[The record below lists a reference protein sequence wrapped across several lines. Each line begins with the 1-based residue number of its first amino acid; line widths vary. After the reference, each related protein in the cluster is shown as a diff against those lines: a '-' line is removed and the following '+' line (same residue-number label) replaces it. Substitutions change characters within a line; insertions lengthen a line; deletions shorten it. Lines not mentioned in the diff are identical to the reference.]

1 MALPDILRN
10 HVGTALD
17 RVENYIDGVDTTFNP
32 KNTLNRIR
40 ILLTTVRDHMQSS
53 TKKGS
58 LSNIGLRC
66 KAEADLARELNSQQI
81 ILNLQNNPP
90 GNMAT
95 IQDVMTSIAPL
106 LAQIPQYERVA
117 SFSDAMKVTVL
128 SGKMEGRFIS
138 PNPFNNGAGNPVN
151 TPALFQI

>member
-1 MALPDILRN
+1 
-10 HVGTALD
+10 
-17 RVENYIDGVDTTFNP
+17 
-32 KNTLNRIR
+32 
-40 ILLTTVRDHMQSS
+40 
-53 TKKGS
+53 
-58 LSNIGLRC
+58 
-66 KAEADLARELNSQQI
+66 
-81 ILNLQNNPP
+81 
-90 GNMAT
+90 MAT